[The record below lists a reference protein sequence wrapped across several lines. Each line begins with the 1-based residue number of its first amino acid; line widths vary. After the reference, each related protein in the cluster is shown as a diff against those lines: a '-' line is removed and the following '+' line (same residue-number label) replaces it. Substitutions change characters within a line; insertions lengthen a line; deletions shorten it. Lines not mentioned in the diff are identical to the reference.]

1 MPTVVNMHEA
11 KSSLSRLVK
20 RASAGEEIVIAS
32 RGKPVAM
39 LTRLPR
45 KRKDLPWGVIKGKIR
60 MKRDF
65 DAPLDVLK
73 DFL

>member
-45 KRKDLPWGVIKGKIR
+45 KRKDLPWGVLKGKIR
-60 MKRDF
+60 MKRGF
-65 DAPLDVLK
+65 DVPLDVLK
-73 DFL
+73 DYL

>member
-1 MPTVVNMHEA
+1 MHKA

-45 KRKDLPWGVIKGKIR
+45 RRNDLPWGVLKGKIR
-60 MKRDF
+60 MKRGF

-73 DFL
+73 DYL

>member
-1 MPTVVNMHEA
+1 MATVVNMHKA

-45 KRKDLPWGVIKGKIR
+45 KRKDLPWGVLKGKIR
-60 MKRDF
+60 MKRGF

-73 DFL
+73 GYL

>member
-45 KRKDLPWGVIKGKIR
+45 KRKDLPWGVLKGKIR
-60 MKRDF
+60 TKRGF
-65 DAPLDVLK
+65 AVPLDVLK
-73 DFL
+73 DYL

>member
-45 KRKDLPWGVIKGKIR
+45 KRKDLPWGVLKGKIR

>member
-1 MPTVVNMHEA
+1 MHKA

-45 KRKDLPWGVIKGKIR
+45 KRKDLPWGVLKGKIR

-73 DFL
+73 DYL